1 MYFKAGPKKK
11 KSYLDGVLYIDK
23 RIFSLFVITFHA
35 LYSRT
40 LPENLF
46 ESRWKRTIRVTLSS
60 VALLIWGSG
69 QLRSQLLF
77 PSRII
82 PRGEC
87 FSRLRRP
94 LKRKSHSSSRILSI
108 RSSLYIRSRVSLHP
122 LDRRPMYY
130 FRCCR

>member
-11 KSYLDGVLYIDK
+11 KSYLDGVLFIDK
-23 RIFSLFVITFHA
+23 RMFSLFVITLRT

-46 ESRWKRTIRVTLSS
+46 ESRWKHTIRVTLSS
-60 VALLIWGSG
+60 VVLLIWGSG

-82 PRGEC
+82 PQGEC
-87 FSRLRRP
+87 FSRLQRH
-94 LKRKSHSSSRILSI
+94 LKRKSLFSSCILSI
-108 RSSLYIRSRVSLHP
+108 RSLLYIRNRVSLHP

-130 FRCCR
+130 LCFC